1 MSLLSSVRRRRTAAV
16 AGLSAAALVA
26 LSACSSSASAP
37 SIDGGGAS
45 GHLSAY
51 NKIITAGPVASDSE
65 INANP
70 WAKKIKQQG
79 YLRVG
84 GTDSGPLFSLRDLNS
99 GELTGFDAGLS
110 QMLAHYITGKTDVKA
125 LTKLTIT
132 SVDTRETMLQNNTVD
147 AVFATY
153 SITPERAQKV
163 DFAGPYYEAGQDIMV
178 AKGNPEK
185 IEGPDDLAGKTVCSV
200 EGSTPAQNIRDN
212 YPQATLTLFDVY
224 SKCADALTNGQ
235 VDAVTTDNV
244 ILSGYVSEAEFD
256 RTARSFENPDWA
268 GITVHSYRVR
278 WGEAPKDPR
287 YAELDELVLGAK
299 AISVPTLM
307 IQGGADSVTLPDTT
321 EGKDQYFTGGYRR
334 VVLDGIGHFPTREA
348 AGEVN
353 RLVVEFL
360 AQA

>member
-51 NKIITAGPVASDSE
+51 NKIITSAPVASDSE
-65 INANP
+65 INANA
-70 WAKKIKQQG
+70 WAKKMKQQG
-79 YLRVG
+79 YLKVG

-132 SVDTRETMLQNNTVD
+132 SVDTRETMLQNSTVD

-163 DFAGPYYEAGQDIMV
+163 AFAGPYYQSGDSIMV
-178 AKGNPEK
+178 KKGNTSIK
-185 IEGPDDLAGKTVCSV
+185 SVDDLNGKTVATESN
-200 EGSTPAQNIRDN
+200 STAALAVHQLAPKAHVLLFKDDAQCVAAVQQGRADAYVLDQGILLGDAQNN
-212 YPQATLTLFDVY
+212 PAV
-224 SKCADALTNGQ
+224 Q
-235 VDAVTTDNV
+235 VVGGNPFTVDPYGIGLNKQ
-244 ILSGYVSEAEFD
+244 SGAKPFVNAFLKKIFASG
-256 RTARSFENPDWA
+256 DWA
-268 GITVHSYRVR
+268 KLYKATIGTVVK
-278 WGEAPKDPR
+278 GEAPTPPKI
-287 YAELDELVLGAK
+287 G
-299 AISVPTLM
+299 SVP
-307 IQGGADSVTLPDTT
+307 GS
-321 EGKDQYFTGGYRR
+321 
-334 VVLDGIGHFPTREA
+334 
-348 AGEVN
+348 
-353 RLVVEFL
+353 
-360 AQA
+360 